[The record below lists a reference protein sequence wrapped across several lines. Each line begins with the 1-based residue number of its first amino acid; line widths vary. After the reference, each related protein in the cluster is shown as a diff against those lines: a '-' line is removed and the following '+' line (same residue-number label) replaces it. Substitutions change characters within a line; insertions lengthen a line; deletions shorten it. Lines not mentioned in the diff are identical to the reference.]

1 MLRSALKLSLR
12 AAPSR
17 QHSTIP
23 VSVLPAILNRFE
35 KTVDVIGSKIFP
47 AGFGWQAASV
57 AAGSMGHASD
67 TLGFALL
74 TGAGDFAGVLAG
86 HTLYTVSKTYYT
98 GVDANKAGLPVG
110 LWLASAAFC
119 SGTAWQPTVN
129 ALAALDLG
137 FVPTAIATGAVTG
150 TTFYAGL
157 RAGRQLFTP
166 IGLEPPSANN
176 AYSDAML
183 SVSIGGATGTF
194 VGTDVSFA
202 DNALR
207 PLFGVEA
214 SMTSLEGMVRAGAS
228 TSTGFLAVQA
238 VQNLALPPGA
248 NWLDPPALRKAA

>member
-1 MLRSALKLSLR
+1 MLRTTPLLR
-12 AAPSR
+12 TAHAR
-17 QHSTIP
+17 RRHSTVP
-23 VSVLPAILNRFE
+23 VSVLPAIVSRFE

-57 AAGSMGHASD
+57 AAGSLGHAPDS
-67 TLGFALL
+67 LGFALL

-86 HTLYTVSKTYYT
+86 HTLYTVGKSYYT

-129 ALAALDLG
+129 ALSALDLG
-137 FVPTAIATGAVTG
+137 FGPTALATGAVTG

-157 RAGRQLFTP
+157 RLGRPLFAP
-166 IGLEPPSANN
+166 VGIEPASAAN

-194 VGTDVSFA
+194 LGTDVSFA

-214 SMTSLEGMVRAGAS
+214 SMSSLEGMVRAGAS
-228 TSTGFLAVQA
+228 TSTGFLAVQSA
-238 VQNLALPPGA
+238 QNVAAPLGA
-248 NWLDPPALRKAA
+248 NWLDPPALRKSE